1 MPPTTAL
8 QRFTHFL
15 AKVVKETAARAPD
28 WKYEAFEELAQPFLD
43 NPETQEIMT
52 SLSVTRADMVAELLD
67 KEEEI
72 LTARSSQAL
81 VRLDPQGWLWNLGSS
96 LSENVGN
103 VDEISGREFLYGL
116 GVITLVVLSV
126 SLSPSLI
133 LLYLL
138 LAAVGLATLFAAS
151 GTDYRGM
158 RFVEPFLGDLRG
170 NVVVPLLRS
179 HLNDLLRRAGLDEPF
194 QITDASSLTDLSE
207 RKQIVATSAMGVIDR
222 TSSSVGSGSIGVSGP
237 RGAGKTTLLRNFC
250 ENRFAQASQPD
261 LRILIPAPVHY
272 EARDFVIHVFGHL
285 CESVIANT
293 KKKQRSNPIKFLLIP
308 LENVLFLLGLL
319 FLLYAFFSSF
329 LAPEEDLPTVDEVL
343 SMRHLFTPKNLLL
356 WGEHLAIY
364 FTVPIVIVFATALF
378 SGMQA
383 IRFLRERFPGTESVQ
398 RIDLWETIVP
408 MAFAAIVTVAT
419 ILVIARWVGS
429 PEERFDYSVLW
440 TPYTPGVLL
449 LATSLLVSFCGARL
463 AAWHKRKRADPPKD
477 LASLA
482 RERLRQLRYLET
494 TTIGVTGSVQVA
506 RPAQLSGSR
515 TRALAEQQ
523 MGLPQLVAEYR
534 NFATMTA
541 EWWSELHKGRGRLV
555 IGIDEIDKM
564 SAQEAEQFINQVKA
578 LFGTPNCLTLVSVSD
593 DALANFEQRSFSVRD
608 SFDTA
613 FDDIVRVE
621 PLSYEDVRQLLIR
634 RISGIPDSL
643 VALCYVLSGG
653 LPRECLRAARRLV
666 QLRAERQNAEA
677 EKATSPIKT
686 VDFAEELVRQEV
698 EVLKNALLAQ
708 GFPMKATEEGEN
720 TGSEIDR
727 DIRGIFRADWP
738 EITGKK
744 LLEIGSRFWEEDNA
758 LAVYAT
764 QFLFLGAVLLL
775 YTDADQHQ
783 TVGVL
788 LREQEAAAVT
798 LLTTLAR
805 ARAVGAQSSNAQRLL
820 VEEFLKDWEQVV

>member
-1 MPPTTAL
+1 M
-8 QRFTHFL
+8 
-15 AKVVKETAARAPD
+15 AKIVKETSARAPD

-43 NPETQEIMT
+43 NPETKKIMT
-52 SLSVTRADMVAELLD
+52 SLGVTRADMVAELLN

-72 LTARSSQAL
+72 LTASSSQAL
-81 VRLDPQGWLWNLGSS
+81 VRPDLRGWFWDLGSS
-96 LSENVGN
+96 LSENIES
-103 VDEISGREFLYGL
+103 VDEISNRKGLYGL
-116 GVITLVVLSV
+116 GLITLVVLSA
-126 SLSPSLI
+126 SLSPFLFF
-133 LLYLL
+133 LYLL
-138 LAAVGLATLFAAS
+138 LAAAGLTTLYVAS
-151 GTDYRGM
+151 GANHLGM
-158 RFVEPFLGDLRG
+158 RYVEPFLGDLRG
-170 NVVVPLLRS
+170 NVVVPLLRT
-179 HLNDLLRRAGLDEPF
+179 HLNDLLRRVGMDEPF

-207 RKQIVATSAMGVIDR
+207 RKQIVTTSAMGVIER

-237 RGAGKTTLLRNFC
+237 RGVGKTTLLRNFC
-250 ENRFAQASQPD
+250 ENRFAQTNQPD

-285 CESVIANT
+285 CEAVIANT
-293 KKKQRSNPIKFLLIP
+293 KKKLPRNYGK
-308 LENVLFLLGLL
+308 FLLGLL
-319 FLLYAFFSSF
+319 ESILFPLGILFFIYALFSSF
-329 LAPEEDLPTVDEVL
+329 LAAGESLPTVDDIL
-343 SMRHLFTPKNLLL
+343 AMRHMLTSENLLL

-364 FTVPIVIVFATALF
+364 FSAPTVAAFVASLL
-378 SGMQA
+378 SGRQM
-383 IRFLRERFPGTESVQ
+383 IRFLRKRFPGTESVQ
-398 RIDLWETIVP
+398 RIDLWETITP
-408 MAFAAIVTVAT
+408 MAFAIIMTVAT
-419 ILVIARWVGS
+419 ILAISQWVGS
-429 PEERFDYSVLW
+429 PEERFDYSALW
-440 TPYTPGVLL
+440 TPFTPGVLL
-449 LATSLLVSFCGARL
+449 LATSFLVSLCGTGL
-463 AAWHKRKRADPPKD
+463 DAWQKRKRTNPPRD

-494 TTIGVTGSVQVA
+494 TTIGITGSIQVA

-621 PLSYEDVRQLLIR
+621 PLSYEDVRLLLTR

-653 LPRECLRAARRLV
+653 LPRECLRVARRLV
-666 QLRAERQNAEA
+666 QLRAERQSAGAEEA
-677 EKATSPIKT
+677 MSPIKT
-686 VDFAEELVRQEV
+686 ADFAEELVRQEV

-708 GFPMKATEEGEN
+708 GFPMKAAKEGEN
-720 TGSEIDR
+720 TGLEIDQE
-727 DIRGIFRADWP
+727 IREIFRADWP
-738 EITGKK
+738 EITGKE
-744 LLEIGSRFWEEDNA
+744 LLGIGFHWWEEADA
-758 LAVYAT
+758 LAMYAA

-775 YTDADQHQ
+775 YTDTDEHRP
-783 TVGVL
+783 VGVL
-788 LREQEAAAVT
+788 LREREAVAIT
-798 LLTTLAR
+798 ILTTLAR
-805 ARAVGAQSSNAQRLL
+805 ARAVGAQSSTAQKLM
-820 VEEFLKDWEQVV
+820 VEEFLEAWKQVL

>member
-1 MPPTTAL
+1 MPPNIAF

-43 NPETQEIMT
+43 SPETREIMT
-52 SLSVTRADMVAELLD
+52 SLGVTRAEMVTELLD

-81 VRLDPQGWLWNLGSS
+81 VRLDPRSWLWDLGRS
-96 LSENVGN
+96 LFENVESA
-103 VDEISGREFLYGL
+103 DEPSNSKTLYGL
-116 GVITLVVLSV
+116 GLIILVVFSV

-138 LAAVGLATLFAAS
+138 LIAAGLAALYAAS
-151 GTDYRGM
+151 GTDHLGM

-170 NVVVPLLRS
+170 NVVVPLLRA
-179 HLNDLLRRAGLDEPF
+179 HLNDLLRRAGMDEPF
-194 QITDASSLTDLSE
+194 QITDSSSLTDLSE
-207 RKQIVATSAMGVIDR
+207 RKQIVATSAMRVIER

-237 RGAGKTTLLRNFC
+237 RGAGKTTLLKNFC
-250 ENRFAQASQPD
+250 ENRFAQVNQPD

-285 CESVIANT
+285 CEAVIANT
-293 KKKQRSNPIKFLLIP
+293 KKKPRRNSAKLLFAL
-308 LENVLFLLGLL
+308 LENILFLLGLL
-319 FLLYAFFSSF
+319 FLLYALFSSF
-329 LAPEEDLPTVDEVL
+329 LTPGEGTPTADDIL
-343 SMRHLFTPKNLLL
+343 AMKHLFTQENLLL
-356 WGEHLAIY
+356 WSEHLAIY
-364 FTVPIVIVFATALF
+364 FAVPTVAVFAAALF
-378 SGMQA
+378 SGMRA
-383 IRFLRERFPGTESVQ
+383 IRFLRERVLITEGTR
-398 RIDLWETIVP
+398 RIDIWETITP
-408 MAFAAIVTVAT
+408 TAFATIMSVIT
-419 ILVIARWVGS
+419 ILVIARWVGA

-449 LATSLLVSFCGARL
+449 LTTSLLVSFCGAGL
-463 AAWHKRKRADPPKD
+463 AAWRKRRRATPPKD

-494 TTIGVTGSVQVA
+494 TTIGFTGSIQVT

-555 IGIDEIDKM
+555 VGIDEIDKM

-621 PLSYEDVRQLLIR
+621 PLSYEDVRQLLTR

-653 LPRECLRAARRLV
+653 LPRECLRVARRLV
-666 QLRAERQNAEA
+666 QLRAERQSGGT
-677 EKATSPIKT
+677 EKAMKPIKT

-698 EVLKNALLAQ
+698 EALKNALLAQ
-708 GFPMKATEEGEN
+708 GFPMKAAEEGEN
-720 TGSEIDR
+720 TGSEIDQ

-738 EITGKK
+738 KITGKE
-744 LLEIGSRFWEEDNA
+744 LLKIGSRWWEAADS
-758 LAVYAT
+758 LAVYSA

-775 YTDADQHQ
+775 YTDTDEHR
-783 TVGVL
+783 TVRVL
-788 LREQEAAAVT
+788 LREQEAVAVT

-805 ARAVGAQSSNAQRLL
+805 ARAVGAQTSNAQRLL
-820 VEEFLKDWEQVV
+820 VQEFLQDWEQVM